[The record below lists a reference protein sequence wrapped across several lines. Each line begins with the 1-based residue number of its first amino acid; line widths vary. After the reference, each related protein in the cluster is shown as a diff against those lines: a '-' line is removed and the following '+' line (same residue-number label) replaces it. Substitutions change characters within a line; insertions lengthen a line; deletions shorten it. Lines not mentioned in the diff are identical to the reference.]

1 MRNSN
6 LKMSTTR
13 SHDHGCFD
21 ILTELSVWSHHVWS
35 QVNVILFLT
44 KFVEKK
50 RSHLPHF
57 DDLSDVVVGA
67 DVWRTPD
74 VVFVATSG
82 WRSGSTLDDDD
93 VTIVDAAGNDLASE
107 ERLVFVVE
115 QVFNG
120 AVGRNRVFFMFK
132 IKLIIK
138 LNHLFKEFRNAENTL
153 NTLAT

>member
-1 MRNSN
+1 M
-6 LKMSTTR
+6 
-13 SHDHGCFD
+13 
-21 ILTELSVWSHHVWS
+21 
-35 QVNVILFLT
+35 
-44 KFVEKK
+44 
-50 RSHLPHF
+50 
-57 DDLSDVVVGA
+57 
-67 DVWRTPD
+67 
-74 VVFVATSG
+74 
-82 WRSGSTLDDDD
+82 DDDD

-153 NTLAT
+153 NINVTY